1 MNPDEIAAIVATL
14 DKMVSENIAAD
25 VVAIEETTRSSIQ
38 EQISNGLRANMTAN
52 QIAQAVDDIFG
63 GFTSE
68 RSLTIARTEIG
79 TASSMGQFAA
89 AATAGM
95 KFKVWHTS
103 LDENVRHAHEH
114 MNGEKVALFEKFS
127 NGGLFPLDSNLS
139 AGERINC
146 RCSMTFEME

>member
-1 MNPDEIAAIVATL
+1 LKKP
-14 DKMVSENIAAD
+14 
-25 VVAIEETTRSSIQ
+25 IEETTRSSIQ

-52 QIAQAVDDIFG
+52 
-63 GFTSE
+63 
-68 RSLTIARTEIG
+68 
-79 TASSMGQFAA
+79 QFAA

-127 NGGLFPLDSNLS
+127 NGGLFPL
-139 AGERINC
+139 
-146 RCSMTFEME
+146 CSMTFEME